1 MELSTQ
7 IFLLAMA
14 IGISLVVF
22 GLARLS
28 NPNRRR
34 SQRRIPDAS
43 DAGHRTPFWLLGWL
57 WGSVIGYP
65 YSGGDSGG
73 GGGGGD
79 FGGSG
84 GGGGD
89 FGGSGGG
96 GGDFGG
102 CGGGGGDFGGGGVGG
117 GGS

>member
-14 IGISLVVF
+14 IGIALVVF

-34 SQRRIPDAS
+34 SRRRIPDAS

-57 WGSVIGYP
+57 WGSVSGYP
-65 YSGGDSGG
+65 YSGG
-73 GGGGGD
+73 GGGGGGGD
-79 FGGSG
+79 SGGSG
-84 GGGGD
+84 FGGGD
-89 FGGSGGG
+89 SGGSG
-96 GGDFGG
+96 F
-102 CGGGGGDFGGGGVGG
+102 GGGDFGGGGGGG

>member
-73 GGGGGD
+73 AGGGGGDSGGGGGGGGD

-84 GGGGD
+84 
-89 FGGSGGG
+89 F
-96 GGDFGG
+96 
-102 CGGGGGDFGGGGVGG
+102 GGGDFGGGGSGG

>member
-14 IGISLVVF
+14 IGIPLVIF

-34 SQRRIPDAS
+34 SRRRAPDAS
-43 DAGHRTPFWLLGWL
+43 DAVHRTPFWLLGWL
-57 WGSVIGYP
+57 WGFGIGHP
-65 YSGGDSGG
+65 YSGGD

-79 FGGSG
+79 AGAGDGGG
-84 GGGGD
+84 GWGGGD
-89 FGGSGGG
+89 F
-96 GGDFGG
+96 
-102 CGGGGGDFGGGGVGG
+102 GGGDFGGGG
-117 GGS
+117 S

>member
-14 IGISLVVF
+14 IGIPLVIF

-34 SQRRIPDAS
+34 SRRRTPDAS
-43 DAGHRTPFWLLGWL
+43 DAVHRTPSWLLGWL

-65 YSGGDSGG
+65 YSGGDGGGRDDFGG
-73 GGGGGD
+73 GGSDGGD
-79 FGGSG
+79 SGGSG
-84 GGGGD
+84 
-89 FGGSGGG
+89 F
-96 GGDFGG
+96 
-102 CGGGGGDFGGGGVGG
+102 GGGDFGGGG
-117 GGS
+117 S

>member
-14 IGISLVVF
+14 IGIPLVIF

-28 NPNRRR
+28 NPNR
-34 SQRRIPDAS
+34 RRIPDAS

-57 WGSVIGYP
+57 WGSVSGYP

-73 GGGGGD
+73 GGGGG
-79 FGGSG
+79 GGDSGGGG

-89 FGGSGGG
+89 FGGSGFGGSGFGGSGFG

-102 CGGGGGDFGGGGVGG
+102 SGVGG